1 MSIDHHTEQTI
12 NALVALGRKAAIR
25 ALKAERA
32 HNEAQDGWLNDWI
45 DEHAN
50 DPDDEAERDELW
62 FDAQEAAEYEPFLAG
77 LRAEL
82 AEDYGIPLEALQNA
96 LELMNNSDGADML
109 NERLDAT
116 YPPETVDA
124 AALPAAIETVAG
136 LAPAKLFTAL
146 QAGEFY
152 NDQDHVD
159 AADLEH
165 FASHYGI
172 SPEAMVAAGLVVA
185 ANALGKVMKR
195 HDQRIAEGSTAAN
208 ATR

>member
-1 MSIDHHTEQTI
+1 MSIDHHTEQAI
-12 NALVALGRKAAIR
+12 NVLVALGRKAAIR

-50 DPDDEAERDELW
+50 DPDDEAERDDLW
-62 FDAQEAAEYEPFLAG
+62 FDAQQDDDYEPFLAS

-82 AEDYGIPLEALQNA
+82 AEDYDITPETLLNA
-96 LELMNNSDGADML
+96 LELMNNSHGADML

-124 AALPAAIETVAG
+124 AALHDAIETVAG
-136 LAPAKLFTAL
+136 LDPAKLFTAL

-159 AADLEH
+159 AADLEY
-165 FASHYGI
+165 FANHYGI
-172 SPEAMVAAGLVVA
+172 SHEAMVAAGLVVA

-195 HDQRIAEGSTAAN
+195 HRERIAEGSTASA
-208 ATR
+208 ATN